1 MNVFTDFLGRVL
13 RGVFKL
19 ALVLA
24 AVVFVFSFLAAA
36 LVIVLVASLLSLL
49 TGRKPAPV
57 VMFSRMRANS
67 QRYTQGVW
75 PGRPGQ
81 QPAGEVVDVEVTE
94 VVDNPAAAS
103 PSAAGPDGQAQLLR

>member
-1 MNVFTDFLGRVL
+1 MNAVTDFLARGL

-19 ALVLA
+19 LLVLA
-24 AVVFVFSFLAAA
+24 AAVFVLSFLAAA
-36 LVIVLVASLLSLL
+36 LVGVLVVSLWSLL

-75 PGRPGQ
+75 PGRAGQ
-81 QPAGEVVDVEVTE
+81 PEGEVVDVQVTE
-94 VVDNPAAAS
+94 VPGSPGAASPAAAQ
-103 PSAAGPDGQAQLLR
+103 PHGQVPFLR